1 MTEKLGDKF
10 DNNNSKDNDNNNN
23 NKFSVLSQGTLAII
37 MSQVEVCFL
46 RYVYF
51 YYY

>member
-10 DNNNSKDNDNNNN
+10 DNNNSNDNNNN
-23 NKFSVLSQGTLAII
+23 NNNNFSVLSLGTLAII